1 MVQLFFMGYP
11 NNQHIK
17 TFAKGQTIADIAE
30 DDNGSITLLFASGE
44 SLLLWPRI
52 KRQPT
57 AELETIA
64 MPIKADGVI
73 KQTTEISR
81 TEPLSHGGSRW
92 LQWRC

>member
-1 MVQLFFMGYP
+1 MGYP

-30 DDNGSITLLFASGE
+30 DSNGSITLLFTSGE
-44 SLLLWPRI
+44 SLRLWPRI

-64 MPIKADGVI
+64 TPIRPDGTV
-73 KQTTEISR
+73 KQTTEI
-81 TEPLSHGGSRW
+81 GSPSP
-92 LQWRC
+92 